1 MLPYLDTLNLSPMEV
16 SSNIAD
22 YPLHPIAQL
31 ILEGVVPPGLAG
43 LNLSLSIMNRVLA
56 FYTIVILNTSLIS
69 GIGSMIIK
77 RPSVVFSMRSGNSI
91 RLKSELLDFIVTDAL
106 SISFKIWNGSLLF
119 GTRSPAKSTS
129 FLIYKP
135 CQKHKIIQLSCI
147 VLPLNHHTTQGTCIQ
162 LP

>member
-1 MLPYLDTLNLSPMEV
+1 
-16 SSNIAD
+16 
-22 YPLHPIAQL
+22 
-31 ILEGVVPPGLAG
+31 
-43 LNLSLSIMNRVLA
+43 MNRVLA

-77 RPSVVFSMRSGNSI
+77 DLLLYFQSGNSI

-119 GTRSPAKSTS
+119 GTRSPAPNKYLISNLQTMS
-129 FLIYKP
+129 KAQNYTAFLHSSALEY
-135 CQKHKIIQLSCI
+135 
-147 VLPLNHHTTQGTCIQ
+147 HHTTQGTCIQ